1 MAFNEDASCQK
12 RWIKGMPSFFRSA
25 FGVFPK
31 RLPCPAARRSI
42 ASFVCFAFM
51 IAEFGMTISNDST
64 IALSNSTELISMN
77 STDYIVLKTALAWL
91 HEGKRMAIA
100 TVVQTW
106 GSSPRPVG
114 SWLAIREDGQVVGSV
129 SGGCVEDDLIRRVQT
144 EILTR
149 NTPEL
154 VVYGVSKEEAA
165 RFGLPC
171 GGTLRLLV
179 EPRPEQDILD
189 SILEKIESHQIILRR
204 VNLGSGKS
212 TLHLGTREDGFSLSE
227 SEMQTSYGPRWR
239 MFVIGAG
246 QLSLYVA
253 NFALAADFDVVVIDP
268 REEYTEGLS
277 QEGIQFI
284 KGMPDDVMQ
293 ELGIDSHTA
302 IVALTHDPKIDD
314 LALIDA
320 LQSKAFYIGTLG
332 SYTNTIKRKE
342 RLREINLSTEQLD
355 RLHGPV
361 GLSIG
366 ALTPPEI
373 AVSVMAEVIAVKYG
387 KQT

>member
-1 MAFNEDASCQK
+1 
-12 RWIKGMPSFFRSA
+12 
-25 FGVFPK
+25 
-31 RLPCPAARRSI
+31 
-42 ASFVCFAFM
+42 
-51 IAEFGMTISNDST
+51 
-64 IALSNSTELISMN
+64 MN
-77 STDYIVLKTALAWL
+77 STDYIVLKTAITWL
-91 HEGKRMAIA
+91 REGRRIAIA

-114 SWLAIREDGQVVGSV
+114 SWLAIRDDGQVVGSV

-144 EILTR
+144 EILVR
-149 NTPEL
+149 NAPEM
-154 VVYGVSKEEAA
+154 VVYGVSREEAA

-179 EPRPEQDILD
+179 EPRPEQAILE
-189 SILEKIESHQIILRR
+189 SILAAIEGRQLILRE
-204 VNLGSGKS
+204 VDVQTGKS
-212 TLHLGTREDGFSLSE
+212 VLRSGTKTDGFSLTDRT
-227 SEMQTSYGPRWR
+227 MQTSYGPRWR

-253 NFALAADFDVVVIDP
+253 NFAVASDFDVIVIDP
-268 REEYTEGLS
+268 REEYAEGLDLK
-277 QEGIQFI
+277 GVQFI

-320 LQSKAFYIGTLG
+320 LQSEAFYIGALG
-332 SYTNTIKRKE
+332 SLTNTLKRKE
-342 RLREINLSTEQLD
+342 RLREFNVTSEQLE

-361 GLSIG
+361 GLAIG

-373 AVSVMAEVIAVKYG
+373 AVSVMAEIIAVKYG
-387 KQT
+387 KQP

>member
-1 MAFNEDASCQK
+1 
-12 RWIKGMPSFFRSA
+12 
-25 FGVFPK
+25 
-31 RLPCPAARRSI
+31 
-42 ASFVCFAFM
+42 
-51 IAEFGMTISNDST
+51 
-64 IALSNSTELISMN
+64 MN
-77 STDYIVLKTALAWL
+77 STDYIVLKTAITWL
-91 HEGKRMAIA
+91 REGRRIAIA

-114 SWLAIREDGQVVGSV
+114 SWLAIRDDGQVVGSV

-144 EILTR
+144 EILVR
-149 NTPEL
+149 DHPEM
-154 VVYGVSKEEAA
+154 VVYGVSREEAA

-179 EPRPEQDILD
+179 EPRPEQA
-189 SILEKIESHQIILRR
+189 ILESIVAAIEDHQLILREVDLR
-204 VNLGSGKS
+204 SGKS
-212 TLHLGTREDGFSLSE
+212 VLRPGNKTDGFALSD
-227 SEMQTSYGPRWR
+227 STMQTSYGPRWR

-253 NFALAADFDVVVIDP
+253 NFAVASDFDVIVIDP
-268 REEYTEGLS
+268 REEYAEGLDLP
-277 QEGIQFI
+277 GVQFI

-320 LQSKAFYIGTLG
+320 LQSEAFYIGALG
-332 SYTNTIKRKE
+332 SLTNTLKRKE
-342 RLREINLSTEQLD
+342 RLREFKVSTEQLE

-361 GLSIG
+361 GLAIG

-373 AVSVMAEVIAVKYG
+373 AVSVMAEIIAVKYG
-387 KQT
+387 KQP

>member
-1 MAFNEDASCQK
+1 
-12 RWIKGMPSFFRSA
+12 
-25 FGVFPK
+25 
-31 RLPCPAARRSI
+31 
-42 ASFVCFAFM
+42 
-51 IAEFGMTISNDST
+51 
-64 IALSNSTELISMN
+64 MN
-77 STDYIVLKTALAWL
+77 STDYIVLKTALTWL
-91 HEGKRMAIA
+91 REGRRIAIA

-114 SWLAIREDGQVVGSV
+114 SWLAIRDDGQVVGSV

-144 EILTR
+144 EILVR
-149 NTPEL
+149 NLPEM
-154 VVYGVSKEEAA
+154 VVYGVSREEAA

-179 EPRPEQDILD
+179 EPRPEKAILE
-189 SILEKIESHQIILRR
+189 SILAAIEGHQLILRE
-204 VNLGSGKS
+204 VDLHTGKS
-212 TLHLGTREDGFSLSE
+212 VLHPGTKTDGFSLTAHT
-227 SEMQTSYGPRWR
+227 MQTSYGPRWR

-253 NFALAADFDVVVIDP
+253 NFAVASDFDVIVIDP
-268 REEYTEGLS
+268 REEYAEGLDL
-277 QEGIQFI
+277 EGVQFI

-320 LQSKAFYIGTLG
+320 LQSEAFYIGALG
-332 SYTNTIKRKE
+332 SLTNTLKRKE
-342 RLREINLSTEQLD
+342 RLREFNVTTEQLE

-361 GLSIG
+361 GLAIG

-373 AVSVMAEVIAVKYG
+373 AVSVMAEIIAVKYG
-387 KQT
+387 KQP

>member
-1 MAFNEDASCQK
+1 
-12 RWIKGMPSFFRSA
+12 
-25 FGVFPK
+25 
-31 RLPCPAARRSI
+31 
-42 ASFVCFAFM
+42 
-51 IAEFGMTISNDST
+51 
-64 IALSNSTELISMN
+64 MN
-77 STDYIVLKTALAWL
+77 STDYIVLKTALSWL
-91 HEGKRMAIA
+91 REGKRIAIA

-154 VVYGVSKEEAA
+154 VIYGVSKEEAA

-179 EPRPEQDILD
+179 EPSPEQAVLEEIL
-189 SILEKIESHQIILRR
+189 KGIESHQIILRR
-204 VNLGSGKS
+204 VDLHSGKS
-212 TLHLGTREDGFSLSE
+212 TLCPGSREDGFSFGDA
-227 SEMQTSYGPRWR
+227 EMQTSYGPRWR

-253 NFALAADFDVVVIDP
+253 NFALASDFDVIVIDP
-268 REEYTEGLS
+268 REEYTEGLH
-277 QEGIQFI
+277 QDGIQFI

-320 LQSKAFYIGTLG
+320 LQSNAFYVGALG
-332 SYTNTIKRKE
+332 SYTNTLKRKE
-342 RLREINLSTEQLD
+342 RLREFNISTEQLD

-361 GLSIG
+361 GLEIG

-373 AVSVMAEVIAVKYG
+373 AVSVMAEVIAVKHG
-387 KQT
+387 KRA